1 MKNLSIAIVAVLSL
15 VSFAGCK
22 KGGAADAINKMTE
35 FKDKMCACK
44 DKACADKVSE
54 EMNKWGSEQ
63 KGDKE
68 AKVTEDDAKKMA
80 AVTEEFSKC
89 MTKLMMPDTTG
100 TAPAAPAAPAGDK
113 PADPAAAPA
122 GTAPAAPAGDK
133 PADPAAAPAGDKK
146 PDDKK

>member
-1 MKNLSIAIVAVLSL
+1 MKNLSIAILAAVSL
-15 VSFAGCK
+15 FSFAGCK
-22 KGGAADAINKMTE
+22 KGGAADAINKMSE

-89 MTKLMMPDTTG
+89 MTKLMMPDTAAPPPAAPAG
-100 TAPAAPAAPAGDK
+100 DKPADPAAPAAPAAPAGDK
-113 PADPAAAPA
+113 PADPAAP
-122 GTAPAAPAGDK
+122 
-133 PADPAAAPAGDKK
+133 PAGDKK